1 MACSTEAARAIKKAL
16 AEAGADPFEIAA
28 LAIERAERLEA
39 QLRQLSATFQRGNG
53 RSKQAL
59 MPRNRRSASAFASPP
74 ERLRP

>member
-28 LAIERAERLEA
+28 LAIERVERLEA
-39 QLRQLSATFQRGNG
+39 QLQQLSAVPQNG
-53 RSKQAL
+53 SGHIKRKL
-59 MPRNRRSASAFASPP
+59 VPRNRRPVSAFASPP